1 MTIGRPLMPNR
12 EGQMKPKRKPKPT
25 RVLEISPAKKR
36 LFRLG
41 AFLLP
46 VLILVLL
53 EAGLRL
59 FGYGGDSTLFI
70 PTPNKNSNTYGIN
83 RNVGRRYFFVESF
96 IPSPRKD
103 LFLRK
108 KPKNCFRIF
117 VLGESTAA
125 GFPYG
130 NNVTFTRILN
140 RRLSDTFPNRRIEIV
155 NTAMTAI
162 CSYTLSDF
170 MDEILAQQPDAL
182 LINTGHNEYY
192 GALGVG
198 SMESLGKSRGIVKA
212 YLKMQRFKTVMLL
225 RDAIG
230 LVRKR
235 SNSAREEVE
244 NDPMKTVMARIV
256 KDPDIPL
263 GSRTY
268 ESGKKQFYRNLRDI
282 FQKARGS
289 GIPVMVSEL
298 VSNVRDQAPFVSL
311 EKDSLPSARTVFQ
324 RARNLERNRRYE
336 EARIDYYRAK
346 DLDALRFRA
355 PEEFNKLIHQLASE
369 FNIPVVPMKSYFEA
383 ASPHGLIG
391 NNLMHEHLHPNIDGY
406 FLMAD
411 AFFTAMRRER
421 WISDYWD
428 EKKIQ
433 PSSYYRKN
441 WGFTGLDSVYAAL
454 CVVQLKGGWPFKQG
468 PGPNRAL
475 DLYRP
480 ATKADSIALT
490 ILKSGDLTLELGH
503 IEMAKTFESRGELDK
518 AYKEY
523 EALIY
528 TVPAL
533 DLFYQPAVKVL
544 LQMEQYGKALQILY
558 EGLKYQET
566 DFIDQWIGQIYL
578 VLQQTSKGILF
589 LERARRLSTPDEQLL
604 YNLARAY
611 YNTSQLIK
619 GDEILT
625 ELRRISPGSPYIEF
639 LLTFRKSLKG

>member
-1 MTIGRPLMPNR
+1 
-12 EGQMKPKRKPKPT
+12 MKPKRMSKPT
-25 RVLEISPAKKR
+25 QALEISPAKKW
-36 LFRLG
+36 LFRSA
-41 AFLLP
+41 AFLIP
-46 VLILVLL
+46 ILILALL

-70 PTPNKNSNTYGIN
+70 PTPDKNSKYYGIN
-83 RNVGRRYFFVESF
+83 RNVGRRFFFVESF
-96 IPSPRKD
+96 IPTPRKD
-103 LFLRK
+103 LFLRE

-170 MDEILAQQPDAL
+170 MDEILAQKPDAI
-182 LINTGHNEYY
+182 LIYTGHNEYY

-198 SMESLGKSRGIVKA
+198 SMESLGKRRGIVKA

-235 SNSAREEVE
+235 GNPEREDAE

-256 KDPDIPL
+256 ADPGIPL

-268 ESGKKQFYRNLRDI
+268 ELGKNQFVLNLREI
-282 FQKARGS
+282 LQKANDS
-289 GIPVMVSEL
+289 KIPVIVSEL

-311 EKDSLPSARTVFQ
+311 GKDSLPSASTVFQ
-324 RARNLERNRRYE
+324 TARNLEKNGTYD
-336 EARIDYYRAK
+336 EARNAYYRAK

-355 PEEFNKLIHQLASE
+355 PEEFNAVIHQLASE
-369 FNIPVVPMKSYFEA
+369 FNIPVVPMKSCFEA

-391 NNLMHEHLHPNIDGY
+391 SNLMHEHLHPNIDGY

-411 AFFTAMRRER
+411 AFFTAIRKER
-421 WISDYWD
+421 WIGDRWD
-428 EKKIQ
+428 EKNIR

-454 CVVQLKGGWPFKQG
+454 SIAQLKGGWPFKQDS
-468 PGPNRAL
+468 GPNRAL

-480 ATKADSIALT
+480 ATKADSIAWI
-490 ILKSGDLTLELGH
+490 ILKTGNATLELGH
-503 IEMAKTFESRGELDK
+503 IELARYYESRGELDR
-518 AYKEY
+518 AFKEY

-544 LQMEQYGKALQILY
+544 LQMNQYEKAMQILY
-558 EGLKYQET
+558 EALKYQET
-566 DFIDQWIGQIYL
+566 DFVDQWIGQIYL
-578 VLQQTSKGILF
+578 VLDYTPNGIYF
-589 LERARRLSTPDEQLL
+589 LERARKLSTPDEQLL
-604 YNLARAY
+604 FNLSRAY
-611 YNTSQLIK
+611 FKTSQMNK

-625 ELRRISPGSPYIEF
+625 ELQSRYPGSPYIDA
-639 LLTFRKSLKG
+639 LLTYQKSLKGN

>member
-1 MTIGRPLMPNR
+1 
-12 EGQMKPKRKPKPT
+12 MKKYKKLKKARQKESLQPSESKPVP
-25 RVLEISPAKKR
+25 EISPAKKW
-36 LFRLG
+36 LFRSA
-41 AFLLP
+41 AFLIP
-46 VLILVLL
+46 ILILVLL

-70 PTPNKNSNTYGIN
+70 STPDKNSAFYGIN
-83 RNVGRRYFFVESF
+83 RNVGRRFFFVESF
-96 IPSPRKD
+96 IPTPRKD
-103 LFLRK
+103 LFLK
-108 KPKNCFRIF
+108 EKPKNCFRIF

-170 MDEILAQQPDAL
+170 MDEILAQKPDAI
-182 LINTGHNEYY
+182 LIYTGHNEYY

-212 YLKMQRFKTVMLL
+212 YLRLQRFKTVMLL

-235 SNSAREEVE
+235 SKPERVDAE

-256 KDPDIPL
+256 NDPASPL
-263 GSRTY
+263 GSKTY
-268 ESGKKQFYRNLRDI
+268 QSGKKQFRQNLREILD
-282 FQKARGS
+282 KAKDAR
-289 GIPVMVSEL
+289 IPVIISEL

-311 EKDSLPSARTVFQ
+311 EKDSLPSAAAVFQ
-324 RARNLERNRRYE
+324 TARNLEKNQRYA
-336 EARIDYYRAK
+336 EARNAYVRAK

-355 PEEFNKLIHQLASE
+355 PEEFNAVIHQLASE
-369 FNIPVVPMKSYFEA
+369 FNIPVVPMISRFEA

-391 NNLMHEHLHPNIDGY
+391 SSLMHEHLHPNIDGY

-411 AFFTAMRRER
+411 AFFTAMREAR
-421 WISDYWD
+421 WISDRWD
-428 EKKIQ
+428 EKNIR

-454 CVVQLKGGWPFKQG
+454 SIAQLKGGWPFRQDS
-468 PGPNRAL
+468 GPNRAL
-475 DLYRP
+475 DFYRP
-480 ATKADSIALT
+480 ATKADSIALV
-490 ILKSGDLTLELGH
+490 ILKTGNSTLELGH
-503 IEMAKTFESRGELDK
+503 IELAKYYESHGELDR
-518 AYKEY
+518 AFKEY

-544 LQMEQYGKALQILY
+544 LEMNRYEKAMQILY
-558 EGLKYQET
+558 EALKYQET

-578 VLQQTSKGILF
+578 VLDYTSRGIFF
-589 LERARRLSTPDEQLL
+589 LERARKLAPPDEQLL
-604 YNLARAY
+604 FNLSRAY
-611 YNTSQLIK
+611 FNTSQTNK

-625 ELRRISPGSPYIEF
+625 ELQRRYPGSPYIDA
-639 LLTFRKSLKG
+639 LLTYQKSLKGK